1 VFMCLIQFLSA
12 TGKKKKL
19 SSTFTIVLVA
29 GTDACQNACMNST
42 TTTKTATSTVLNQ
55 KRVKTTA
62 TAMLLHN
69 NSIKY
74 VRHFSFK
81 TKIFYLVV
89 MKTVKHFPMA
99 LYHQIMIIIQ
109 SPIMKHH

>member
-1 VFMCLIQFLSA
+1 MCLIQFLSA

-19 SSTFTIVLVA
+19 SSTVTIVLVA
-29 GTDACQNACMNST
+29 GTDACQNAYMNS

-89 MKTVKHFPMA
+89 MKTVKHFLMA
-99 LYHQIMIIIQ
+99 LYHQIMIIIR
-109 SPIMKHH
+109 SRIMKHH